1 MRLPLGCGSNNVSRD
16 NSFFSPCKRIR
27 LTDDAQS
34 GDLAGN
40 TKIINQSSEDLMPN
54 QITNLKRESPETPMV
69 QINWEPVKFELKIS
83 SFASRLSSGTNITV
97 NDVNEEVNVDNN
109 DYKPAFLNDSVVAL
123 EEYIED
129 RIKIEKK
136 GRTTF

>member
-1 MRLPLGCGSNNVSRD
+1 MSRD
-16 NSFFSPCKRIR
+16 NSFLSPCKRIR
-27 LTDDAQS
+27 LSDDAQF

-40 TKIINQSSEDLMPN
+40 TKIINQSNEDLMPN
-54 QITNLKRESPETPMV
+54 QITDLKRESREAPMV

-97 NDVNEEVNVDNN
+97 NDVNEEVDVDNN